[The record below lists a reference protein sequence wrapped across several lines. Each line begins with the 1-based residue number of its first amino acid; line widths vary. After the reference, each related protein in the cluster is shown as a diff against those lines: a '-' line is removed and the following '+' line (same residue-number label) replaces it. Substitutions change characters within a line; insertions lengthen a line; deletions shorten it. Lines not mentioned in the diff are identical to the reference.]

1 MNVRCIQSIHQRVH
15 PHLWMLAF
23 WWIAA
28 DSSLGIG
35 YHEALEEDW
44 TSDERVLA
52 WEPKHIRKDDDHEER

>member
-1 MNVRCIQSIHQRVH
+1 
-15 PHLWMLAF
+15 MLAF

-28 DSSLGIG
+28 DSSLGIR

>member
-1 MNVRCIQSIHQRVH
+1 
-15 PHLWMLAF
+15 MLAF

-28 DSSLGIG
+28 DSSLGMG

-52 WEPKHIRKDDDHEER
+52 WELKHIRKDDDYEET